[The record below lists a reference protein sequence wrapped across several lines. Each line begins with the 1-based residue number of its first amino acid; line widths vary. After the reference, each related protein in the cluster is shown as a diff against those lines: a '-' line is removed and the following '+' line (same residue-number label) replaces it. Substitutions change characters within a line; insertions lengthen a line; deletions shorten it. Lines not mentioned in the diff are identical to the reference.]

1 VQRLNSV
8 DKLVVK
14 ISGKIVD
21 PSRPDLIRG
30 YAEVLKTLHMSGTRI
45 AVIVG
50 GGPEARKYVEA
61 AKALGLGDGVAD
73 LVGIEVSRIN
83 AMLLAG
89 SIGDDVYTPIPR
101 SIDDALKAWSTGR
114 IVVMGGLQPGQ
125 STSGT
130 AAVIAELLG
139 VKTIL
144 YASDVEGIYDKD
156 PKQFSDARKLDVV
169 SVDELVK
176 IVRQRY
182 EAGGYELLDPVAVGV
197 IRRSCIEVVVFNGFN
212 PDNLVKALRR
222 QIGTVVKPC

>member
-21 PSRPDLIRG
+21 PSRPELIRG
-30 YAEVLKTLHMSGTRI
+30 YAEVLKSLQMSGTRI
-45 AVIVG
+45 VVVVG

-83 AMLLAG
+83 AMLLA
-89 SIGDDVYTPIPR
+89 SAIGDGAHTPIPR
-101 SIDDALKAWSTGR
+101 SIDDALKAWATGR

-182 EAGGYELLDPVAVGV
+182 EAGGYELLDPVAVGI

-212 PDNLVKALRR
+212 PDNLLKALRR